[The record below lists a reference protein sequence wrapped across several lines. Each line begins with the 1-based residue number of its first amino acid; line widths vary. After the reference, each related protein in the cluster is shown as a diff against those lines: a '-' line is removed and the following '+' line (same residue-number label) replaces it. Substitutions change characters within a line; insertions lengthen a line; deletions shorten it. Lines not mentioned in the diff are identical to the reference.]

1 MTKPIALQ
9 LWSVQ
14 DETEKD
20 FFGTLEKVAEMGY
33 DGVEFAGYYGKTAD
47 EIQVKLAELGLK
59 AAGSHIQYEQFLT
72 NLDEVLAFEKVLGNK
87 NLIVPWAAFDTVE
100 EWQLFADNMKTIAE
114 KVTAAGFNFSYHNH
128 NHEFEEL
135 NGQPILTWLLQEV
148 PTLNVE
154 LDTYWVQF
162 AGVDAVE
169 YMANYAGRMK
179 LVHLKDQKE
188 NPIESTEIGNG
199 VLDIASYVKQ
209 AEENGVDWF
218 VIEQE
223 AFTQP
228 TLKSVEIGLINLKRI
243 IAEG

>member
-47 EIQVKLAELGLK
+47 EIQEKLAELGLK

>member
-100 EWQLFADNMKTIAE
+100 EWQLS
-114 KVTAAGFNFSYHNH
+114 AGFNFSYHNH

>member
-114 KVTAAGFNFSYHNH
+114 KVIAAGFNFSYHNH

-169 YMANYAGRMK
+169 YMAKYAGRMK

>member
-114 KVTAAGFNFSYHNH
+114 KVAAAGFNFSYHNH
-128 NHEFEEL
+128 NHEFEEI

>member
-114 KVTAAGFNFSYHNH
+114 KVMAAGFNFSYHNH

>member
-100 EWQLFADNMKTIAE
+100 EWQSFADNMKTIAE
-114 KVTAAGFNFSYHNH
+114 KVAAAGFNFSYHNH
-128 NHEFEEL
+128 NHEFEEI

>member
-169 YMANYAGRMK
+169 YMENYAGRMK
-179 LVHLKDQKE
+179 LVHLKDQKKNQLKARKLE
-188 NPIESTEIGNG
+188 MVFSILRVMLS
-199 VLDIASYVKQ
+199 KQ
-209 AEENGVDWF
+209 KKMEL
-218 VIEQE
+218 
-223 AFTQP
+223 T
-228 TLKSVEIGLINLKRI
+228 GLL
-243 IAEG
+243 